1 MKKRIW
7 ISSIAIVALGLV
19 LTGCGSQQSSQQ
31 KTLNVT
37 ATQSIA
43 TADPNKADDIKIV
56 SKGFVD
62 GENNYHRPRVDF
74 DLLEQYHEGLIATTA
89 CIEGQVPQAVLNFF
103 RFWKQGLN

>member
-43 TADPNKADDIKIV
+43 TADPNKADDIASQAAIAQ
-56 SKGFVD
+56 FM
-62 GENNYHRPRVDF
+62 
-74 DLLEQYHEGLIATTA
+74 EGLYTTNQKGKVVPAIAM
-89 CIEGQVPQAVLNFF
+89 
-103 RFWKQGLN
+103 